1 MADILQEKRRVM
13 NLVGACCVLGGVMAP
28 SAFGAFYF
36 FTKGRE
42 KVQASATLERSLSAL
57 DGLNKTLSEVESARK
72 QTESRLAEAETR
84 LPNSQSMDEFL
95 SQIAKVEEEAGLTVD
110 STTFDKNLKD
120 AGGYKSLPVCISGVG
135 KWDTCYKFLTG
146 LRAMNRLTRL
156 DGLSLEAQKTGADG
170 KPVLLAPGQEP
181 ACQITINISTF
192 MAR

>member
-1 MADILQEKRRVM
+1 M

-36 FTKGRE
+36 FAKGRE
-42 KVQASATLERSLSAL
+42 KVQASGTLQQSLSAL

-84 LPNSQSMDEFL
+84 LPNSQSMDDFL
-95 SQIAKVEEEAGLTVD
+95 AQIAKVEEQAGLTVD
-110 STTFDKNLKD
+110 STTFDKNMKD
-120 AGGYKSLPVCISGVG
+120 AGGYKSLPVCISGAG
-135 KWDTCYKFLTG
+135 KWDTCYKFLMG

-156 DGLSLEAQKTGADG
+156 DSLSLEAQKTGADG
-170 KPVLLAPGQEP
+170 KPVLFGVGQEP